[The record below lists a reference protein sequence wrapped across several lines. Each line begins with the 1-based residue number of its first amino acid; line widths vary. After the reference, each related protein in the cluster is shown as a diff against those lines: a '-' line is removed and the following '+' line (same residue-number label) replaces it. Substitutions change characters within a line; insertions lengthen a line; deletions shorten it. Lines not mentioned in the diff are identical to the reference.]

1 MPGGQK
7 KAPELERVRRIL
19 KFLQRLPQARSGT
32 SNSKP
37 HQNHRFS
44 SAVFEF
50 EIPEVGSRRNDDEL
64 KFCGAQMSGE
74 VRPIAPAI

>member
-1 MPGGQK
+1 MPGEQK
-7 KAPELERVRRIL
+7 KEPELERVRRIL

-50 EIPEVGSRRNDDEL
+50 EIPEVGSRRNDEL

>member
-1 MPGGQK
+1 
-7 KAPELERVRRIL
+7 L
-19 KFLQRLPQARSGT
+19 KFLQRSPQARSET

-44 SAVFEF
+44 SAVFEL
-50 EIPEVGSRRNDDEL
+50 EIPEVDSQRNAEL
-64 KFCGAQMSGE
+64 KFGAAQMSGE